1 MNPPNKPRNKRG
13 RRRGRGEPRAHPHAQ
28 TQAQPHPHRPRE
40 TAKPPRGP
48 APGGPRPA
56 PSGLRSA
63 ALPAVGDVLALIGNT
78 PLLEV
83 RGLDTGR
90 CRLFL
95 KLENQNPGGSIK
107 DRIGLSMIEAAER
120 DRKIRPGGT
129 LIEAT
134 AGNTGLGL
142 ALVAARKGYRL
153 LLVIPDKMSQEKVFH
168 LKAMG
173 TEVVMA
179 RSDVGKGHPEYYQDV
194 AARLARETPNSFYVN
209 QFANPANPDAH
220 EDTTGPEI
228 WEQMGH
234 QVDAVVC
241 GVGTGGTLTGL
252 SRFFARVSPDTEMV
266 LADPV
271 GSILAEYV
279 KTGEV
284 PREVGTWLVEGIG
297 EDFIPPVCDLA
308 HVHKAYSIPDGEAFR
323 TCRELLRQEGILAGS
338 SSGTLIAAALRYCR
352 EQPAPKRVVS
362 FVCDSGNKYL
372 SKVYNDYWMI
382 DQGFLE
388 RERFGDLRDL
398 IARRHREHAVVTV
411 GADETVLAAYRRMK
425 LYDVSQLPVMRDGR
439 IVGIVDEEDIL
450 IKVADQPEHFREPVT
465 AAMASRLVTVPP
477 DAPIARLIEIF
488 KQGMVAIVMD
498 GDEFLGLIT
507 RSDLLNW
514 LRRRIQG

>member
-1 MNPPNKPRNKRG
+1 MRPGNKPRNKQRD
-13 RRRGRGEPRAHPHAQ
+13 RHRGRGQQPHAQ
-28 TQAQPHPHRPRE
+28 QPRQGQQPHQGPKP
-40 TAKPPRGP
+40 PPRGP
-48 APGGPRPA
+48 APQQQHQHRA
-56 PSGLRSA
+56 PSGLRST

-90 CRLFL
+90 SRLFL

-120 DRKIRPGGT
+120 ERKIRPGGT

-179 RSDVGKGHPEYYQDV
+179 RSDVGKGHPEYYQEV
-194 AARLARETPNSFYVN
+194 AARLARETPNSYYVN

-271 GSILAEYV
+271 GSILVEYV

-284 PREVGTWLVEGIG
+284 PRTVGSWLVEGIG
-297 EDFIPPVCDLA
+297 EDFIPPVCDLSR
-308 HVHKAYSIPDGEAFR
+308 VHKAYAIPDGEAFR
-323 TCRELLRQEGILAGS
+323 TCRELLRKEGILAGS
-338 SSGTLIAAALRYCR
+338 SSGTLIAAALRYCK
-352 EQPAPKRVVS
+352 EQATPKRVVT

-450 IKVADQPEHFREPVT
+450 LEVAGNPEHFREPV
-465 AAMASRLVTVPP
+465 AEAMESHLVTVPR
-477 DAPIARLIEIF
+477 DAPVERLMEIF
-488 KQGMVAIVMD
+488 NQGMVAIVMD
-498 GDEFLGLIT
+498 GDEFLGLVT

-514 LRRRIQG
+514 LRRRMQE